1 MTRGWRFLAS
11 ATLVLAL
18 LLQWS
23 GWAEAHTGGT
33 TGFAKVTVDG
43 PTVRYSLTLGLD
55 AVGTVLTV
63 PGGGQRA
70 PLAADY
76 DALAGIVSR
85 HVTISADDHTCEALP
100 ASVQPPAPDRSS
112 IVIVIHYACAAPVR
126 ALVLRDELFVALGR
140 DHHTLANVEWSGGSE
155 QILFDP
161 DRREARVV
169 VGASPPPGTAATG
182 SAGGNALA
190 FFELGIEHILVGFDH
205 VLFVFALM
213 LRGGRIRSLLL
224 IITAFTVAHSV
235 TLGLAVLDV
244 VRPPAWIVEPLIAA
258 SIAYV
263 ALENIF
269 MARAVSRRWLVS
281 LLFGLVHGF
290 GFAGALLEIGL
301 PGDRLFSSLLFF
313 NLGVEAGQAMII
325 ALLFP
330 ALRWQSR
337 FAWEPRAVT
346 SLSAVVLVVAL
357 GLLAE
362 RVLLG

>member
-1 MTRGWRFLAS
+1 MRGWRFLAS
-11 ATLVLAL
+11 AALALAL

-33 TGFAKVTVDG
+33 TGFARVTVEG
-43 PTVRYSLTLGLD
+43 QTVRYSLTLGLD
-55 AVGTVLTV
+55 AVGTVLAV
-63 PGGGQRA
+63 PDGGQRA

-85 HVTISADDHTCEALP
+85 HITISADGHPCAALP

-112 IVIVIHYACAAPVR
+112 IVIVIHYACAAPVGV
-126 ALVLRDELFVALGR
+126 LVLRDELFVALGR
-140 DHHTLANVEWSGGSE
+140 DHHTLANVEWSGGGE

-169 VGASPPPGTAATG
+169 VGASPPGTPATG

-224 IITAFTVAHSV
+224 IITAFTVAHSI

-313 NLGVEAGQAMII
+313 NLGVETGQAMII

-330 ALRWQSR
+330 ALRWLSR

-346 SLSAVVLVVAL
+346 SLSVVVLVVAL